1 MNNKILKNM
10 KRVFLSLVLIV
21 LPLHLV
27 DAQVNVSEAF
37 QKTIKKIAKE
47 QVKKEV
53 VNWVGKQD
61 VVLGIVARDLIT
73 QLIDNGNDQRAI
85 LKSTANVT
93 TTMLYLAGVRKLV
106 EESVEKNPEVIDS
119 ARQHGFSKEEFV
131 GYSALYYYFSERLKY
146 KLYVSSEILKMQN
159 IKNTIE
165 SLRLKDGKKWVVE
178 FSKYVTPLKHGEKY
192 WWLDV
197 RFLEYAQYG
206 FSKLLIE
213 PKTFA
218 VSVESAKV
226 SLSSSVKNFD
236 FNSIDGIKL
245 LKRIAENLIQANTGS
260 FRANVFVLDKFL
272 LDTQPPEATNLIA
285 RTDTV
290 INNILAE
297 PFNNLIQTCDLGFV
311 DAENAKD
318 VILSIVRQLL
328 EEWMNAASRS
338 GWKFEYTFSLG
349 GTYLNSY
356 SRSVDFTILD
366 QFRLVRRWE
375 SVSAYAFIGG
385 VFDPIIKNTVYK
397 EGIKVYLV
405 GVGAQYSN
413 FHINLVLGIPYTDLK
428 GEYGKGISVGYAI
441 PIFDLFE

>member
-1 MNNKILKNM
+1 M
-10 KRVFLSLVLIV
+10 KRIL
-21 LPLHLV
+21 LPLMLSFSILCSLN
-27 DAQVNVSEAF
+27 AQVNVSEAF

-93 TTMLYLAGVRKLV
+93 TTMLYMAGVRKLIEDSLKV
-106 EESVEKNPEVIDS
+106 HAEVIDS
-119 ARQHGFSKEEFV
+119 AKQHGFSKDELIA
-131 GYSALYYYFSERLKY
+131 YSALYYYFSERLKY

-165 SLRLKDGKKWVVE
+165 GLKLKDGKKWVTE
-178 FSKYVTPLKHGEKY
+178 FSGFLTRLKHNEKDRY
-192 WWLDV
+192 LWLDV
-197 RFLEYAQYG
+197 RVLEFAQFG

-213 PKTFA
+213 PKAFIA
-218 VSVESAKV
+218 SVESAKV
-226 SLSSSVKNFD
+226 SLSSSVKDTN
-236 FNSIDGIKL
+236 FNSIDGVKL
-245 LKRIAENLIQANTGS
+245 LKRIAEYLIQANTGS
-260 FRANVFVLDKFL
+260 FKANVFVLDKSL
-272 LDTQPPEATNLIA
+272 LDTQPLDAANLIA

-297 PFNNLIQTCDLGFV
+297 PFNNLIQTSDLGFV

-328 EEWMNAASRS
+328 EEWMNAVSRS

-349 GTYLNSY
+349 GTYLNNY
-356 SRSVDFTILD
+356 SSSIDFTILD

-413 FHINLVLGIPYTDLK
+413 LHINLVLGIPYTDLK
-428 GEYGKGISVGYAI
+428 GEYGKGVSLGYAI
-441 PIFDLFE
+441 PIFDVFE